1 MKDWFIGTLLSGNRS
16 IYEMAKKKFSEEER
30 NQLKQAFALFDLDG
44 NGFITNDE
52 LGTVLRKMGQ
62 EPTDEEIEQMIHEI
76 DEDGDGTIDFD
87 EFCELMENRMSNDN
101 SEADIIEVFKVFD
114 EDGSGNISGKELAH
128 ILSNLDEPL
137 TPAEVQWIVNE
148 ADVDGDGTI
157 SFAEFKKMMLSC
169 GAVR

>member
-1 MKDWFIGTLLSGNRS
+1 MP
-16 IYEMAKKKFSEEER
+16 KKKFNEHER
-30 NQLKQAFALFDLDG
+30 NQMKQAFALFDLDG

-62 EPTDEEIEQMIHEI
+62 EPTEEEIVQMINEI

-87 EFCELMENRMSNDN
+87 EFCELMENRMSDEN

-114 EDGSGNISGKELAH
+114 EDGSGNIGASELAH
-128 ILSNLDEPL
+128 VLSNLDEPL
-137 TPAEVQWIVNE
+137 TPAEVKWIVDE

-157 SFAEFKKMMLSC
+157 SFDEFKKMMMSC
-169 GAVR
+169 GAVK

>member
-1 MKDWFIGTLLSGNRS
+1 MSKD
-16 IYEMAKKKFSEEER
+16 AKFSEEQK

-62 EPTDEEIEQMIHEI
+62 EPSDEEVQQMIAEI

-87 EFCELMENRMSNDN
+87 EFCELMEKRMSDDN
-101 SEADIIEVFKVFD
+101 TEADIIEVFKVFD
-114 EDGSGNISGKELAH
+114 TDGSGNISSLELEH
-128 ILSNLDEPL
+128 ILTNLDEPL
-137 TPAEVQWIVNE
+137 TQAEVQWIVGE

-157 SFAEFKKMMLSC
+157 SFDEFKKMMMSC

>member
-1 MKDWFIGTLLSGNRS
+1 M
-16 IYEMAKKKFSEEER
+16 
-30 NQLKQAFALFDLDG
+30 KQAFALFDLDG

-62 EPTDEEIEQMIHEI
+62 EPTEEEIVQMINEI

-87 EFCELMENRMSNDN
+87 EFCELMENRMSDEN

-114 EDGSGNISGKELAH
+114 EDGSGNIGASELAH
-128 ILSNLDEPL
+128 VLSNLDEPL

-157 SFAEFKKMMLSC
+157 SFDEFKKMMMSC

>member
-1 MKDWFIGTLLSGNRS
+1 
-16 IYEMAKKKFSEEER
+16 MAKDTKFSEEQK

-44 NGFITNDE
+44 NGYITNDE

-62 EPTDEEIEQMIHEI
+62 EPTEEEIVQMINEI

-87 EFCELMENRMSNDN
+87 EFCELMENRMSDEN

-114 EDGSGNISGKELAH
+114 EDGSGNIGAAELAH
-128 ILSNLDEPL
+128 VLSNLDEPL
-137 TPAEVQWIVNE
+137 TPAEVKWIVDE

-157 SFAEFKKMMLSC
+157 SFDEFKKMMMSC
-169 GAVR
+169 GAVK